1 MNPIY
6 HALAVA
12 TVQLGQLDSAGGIL
26 GNITGLLKGGIQM
39 LGAIMV
45 VWGGVTIGINVHNG
59 ASGNGAA
66 IAAGVGTLIG
76 RRHRLRRSALFR
88 YARHQLGARLSGCC
102 RYLST
107 RM

>member
-6 HALAVA
+6 HALAGA

-26 GNITGLLKGGIQM
+26 GNITSLLKGGIQM

-59 ASGNGAA
+59 AADQRADAGGVIVSAA
-66 IAAGVGTLIG
+66 ALYFGTLDTSWVRG
-76 RRHRLRRSALFR
+76 
-88 YARHQLGARLSGCC
+88 
-102 RYLST
+102 
-107 RM
+107 

>member
-26 GNITGLLKGGIQM
+26 GNITSLLKGGIQM

-45 VWGGVTIGINVHNG
+45 VWGGVTIGING

-76 RRHRLRRSALFR
+76 GVIVSAAALYFGTLDTSWVR
-88 YARHQLGARLSGCC
+88 G
-102 RYLST
+102 
-107 RM
+107 

>member
-12 TVQLGQLDSAGGIL
+12 TVQLGQLDSA
-26 GNITGLLKGGIQM
+26 GGIQM

-76 RRHRLRRSALFR
+76 GVIVSAAALYFGTLDTSWVR
-88 YARHQLGARLSGCC
+88 G
-102 RYLST
+102 
-107 RM
+107 

>member
-26 GNITGLLKGGIQM
+26 GNIASLLKGGIQM

-76 RRHRLRRSALFR
+76 GVIVSAAALYFGTLDTSWVR
-88 YARHQLGARLSGCC
+88 G
-102 RYLST
+102 
-107 RM
+107 

>member
-26 GNITGLLKGGIQM
+26 GNITSLLKGGIQM

-59 ASGNGAA
+59 ARQRRCYRRWRRHADR
-66 IAAGVGTLIG
+66 
-76 RRHRLRRSALFR
+76 RRHRVCRSPVLR

-102 RYLST
+102 RYRST

>member
-26 GNITGLLKGGIQM
+26 GNITSLLKGGIQM

-45 VWGGVTIGINVHNG
+45 VWGGATIGINVHNG

-76 RRHRLRRSALFR
+76 GVIVSAAALYFGTLDTSWVR
-88 YARHQLGARLSGCC
+88 G
-102 RYLST
+102 
-107 RM
+107 

>member
-26 GNITGLLKGGIQM
+26 GNITSLLKGGIQM

-45 VWGGVTIGINVHNG
+45 VWGGVTNG

-76 RRHRLRRSALFR
+76 GVIVSAAALYFGTLDTSWVR
-88 YARHQLGARLSGCC
+88 G
-102 RYLST
+102 
-107 RM
+107 

>member
-26 GNITGLLKGGIQM
+26 GNIAGLLKGGIQM

-76 RRHRLRRSALFR
+76 GVIVSAAALYFGTLDTSWVR
-88 YARHQLGARLSGCC
+88 G
-102 RYLST
+102 
-107 RM
+107 

>member
-59 ASGNGAA
+59 ASG
-66 IAAGVGTLIG
+66 VGTLIG
-76 RRHRLRRSALFR
+76 GVIVSAAALYFGTLDTSWVR
-88 YARHQLGARLSGCC
+88 G
-102 RYLST
+102 
-107 RM
+107 